1 MHFSVFNCTLN
12 FSSHRLFYQ
21 RRWLALLPKYF
32 EQIHLVQHN
41 CSPLFFLQQSEHS
54 VLLSALLKS
63 IYIYIMFVHCTLYMY
78 CKAGK
83 NRILMED
90 AKINLEN
97 KTDETFYV
105 NKFIEIKLM
114 LFYFSF
120 FTWLETRK
128 Y

>member
-1 MHFSVFNCTLN
+1 
-12 FSSHRLFYQ
+12 
-21 RRWLALLPKYF
+21 
-32 EQIHLVQHN
+32 
-41 CSPLFFLQQSEHS
+41 
-54 VLLSALLKS
+54 
-63 IYIYIMFVHCTLYMY
+63 MY

-114 LFYFSF
+114 LFYSSF
-120 FTWLETRK
+120 FT
-128 Y
+128 